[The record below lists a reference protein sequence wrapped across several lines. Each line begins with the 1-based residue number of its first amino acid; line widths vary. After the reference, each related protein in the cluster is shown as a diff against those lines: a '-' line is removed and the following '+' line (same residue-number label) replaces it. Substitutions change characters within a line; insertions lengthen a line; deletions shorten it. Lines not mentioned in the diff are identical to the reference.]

1 MKDNKKS
8 KGLPFFNYN
17 KDGKGVKNEEA
28 NLPFTFLNF
37 FKYFARHFSKM
48 LSLNIAM
55 VLGNFPIL
63 FVLPAFGGF
72 FNETSIAPLDI
83 RYPVIG
89 GFLPFVEENAT
100 LAPLMGTIGSF
111 SSVSIWTPVNYI
123 FLGLA
128 CLAIFTFGPIN
139 ASTTYIVRN
148 LLKGEPVFMW
158 DDMKYSIKRNVKQ
171 SIIYGIFDLFLCGM
185 LAYDMI
191 FFFFRMNLDFMHSMF
206 FYVSIVSF
214 VFYMFMRYYIYMMM
228 VTFDLKL
235 TKLFKNAM
243 IFAFLGFKRNILAF
257 IGIAIVSLINLLIF
271 SFGPLMALGIAL
283 PFVVTM
289 GICTYIAAY
298 ASWPKIKE
306 IMIDPY
312 YKDQDKEDDTN
323 NVVIMRD
330 VL

>member
-1 MKDNKKS
+1 LKDNKKS

-17 KDGKGVKNEEA
+17 KDGKGVKKEES
-28 NLPFTFLNF
+28 NLPYTFINF
-37 FKYFARHFSKM
+37 FKYFPRHFSKM

-55 VLGNFPIL
+55 VLGNFPIFFL
-63 FVLPAFGGF
+63 LPVFAQF
-72 FNETSIAPLDI
+72 FNIDSIAPLDI

-89 GFLPFVEENAT
+89 GFMPFVEEQAS
-100 LAPLMGTIGSF
+100 LAPLIGSIAGF
-111 SSVSIWTPVNYI
+111 GQVSIWSPVNYVFI
-123 FLGLA
+123 GLA
-128 CLAIFTFGPIN
+128 FLAIFTFGPVN
-139 ASTTYIVRN
+139 ASTSYIVRN

-158 DDMKYSIKRNVKQ
+158 DDMKYSIKRNAKQ
-171 SIIYGIFDLFLCGM
+171 SIIYGIFDLFLCFM
-185 LAYDMI
+185 LAYDII
-191 FFFFRMNLDFMHSMF
+191 FFFFRMNVDFMHSMF

-235 TKLFKNAM
+235 RKIFKNAM

-257 IGIAIVSLINLLIF
+257 LGIALVVIMNLLIF

-312 YKDQDKEDDTN
+312 YKDEEPEEDN
-323 NVVIMRD
+323 NIVIMKD